1 MAMGRDPL
9 AIREDINLA
18 GRALT
23 DGIDALRRR
32 GWLPFLTVGAA
43 LVAGL
48 LMRRR
53 PVREMANRSRGVVD
67 RTMQVA
73 TMLAAI
79 ERFRERSGR
88 RRAA

>member
-1 MAMGRDPL
+1 MGRDPV

-23 DGIDALRRR
+23 DAFDGLRRR
-32 GWLPFLTVGAA
+32 GWLPFVTLGAA
-43 LVAGL
+43 LAAGL
-48 LMRRR
+48 LLQRNR
-53 PVREMANRSRGVVD
+53 PVREVAARSQGVVN
-67 RTMQVA
+67 RTLQVA
-73 TMLAAI
+73 TALAAI